1 MEETGALPQC
11 TFPPACLSSGTYG
24 WRTHA
29 AGLFLHVPCIP
40 GPWPPYS
47 ALPVWLFQNLYQT
60 QEEKWAVLITRPRT
74 ISKSMLKG
82 EDLPYVDSLDSVINF
97 QGDPRVREMIFAM
110 KDIWTCYSPGL
121 LTVELPRML
130 PEVQVPGPHS
140 LFTESEATG
149 TVAMDLSV
157 ISAASDS

>member
-1 MEETGALPQC
+1 MCQG
-11 TFPPACLSSGTYG
+11 
-24 WRTHA
+24 
-29 AGLFLHVPCIP
+29 P
-40 GPWPPYS
+40 GRHT
-47 ALPVWLFQNLYQT
+47 LLYQFGFFRIST
-60 QEEKWAVLITRPRT
+60 KEEKWAVLITRPRT

>member
-1 MEETGALPQC
+1 MARMVLRPQVLHGPMALPLL
-11 TFPPACLSSGTYG
+11 PNSMISSHP
-24 WRTHA
+24 R
-29 AGLFLHVPCIP
+29 
-40 GPWPPYS
+40 PWPPYS